1 MQQLELA
8 SELEY
13 HLRYMIYWDKKWH
26 VNFSAGKTQ
35 LVSLD
40 RSYNTG
46 SIDMKI
52 DESVL
57 GETSSF
63 KMLGLTFPP
72 KLDRGSY
79 II

>member
-13 HLRYMIYWDKKWH
+13 HLRYLIYLDKKWL
-26 VNFSAGKTQ
+26 VNFSVGKTQ
-35 LVSLD
+35 LVSFE
-40 RSYNTG
+40 RSCNTG
-46 SIDMKI
+46 SINMKI